1 MRPAREP
8 RIYEDQI
15 VRTSKINYFIVGLFV
30 ITMIVGLVAAI
41 AVLTGRTGATDSYR
55 AYYSNV
61 TGVKFGTQVVYEG
74 YPIGQVVEVTPEEKD
89 GRMRFRVDFD
99 VTEGWKIPDDSIVE
113 IAAPGLLA
121 GVTLAVSAGESAT
134 PHKVGA
140 EVKAAE
146 RSDMFAA
153 VANVAGDFGDLSNNY
168 LKPLLRNVDNTVLQI
183 GEFLQAGGEGRM
195 IAADARDTM
204 GMARSVMADLKDR
217 IPTIASRLETILGDV
232 SITTK
237 RLNTIL
243 TEENQAKII
252 GMVDNLNAATQKF
265 DTVLITLNSILKDID
280 DLVLDSEGDVAKTMK
295 ESRYIVESVSRNID
309 AINQN
314 MDGAAR
320 NLYEFSRQIRQN
332 PGLLLGGSSPEDKGS
347 VK

>member
-1 MRPAREP
+1 M
-8 RIYEDQI
+8 
-15 VRTSKINYFIVGLFV
+15 RTSKINYFIVGLFV
-30 ITMIVGLVAAI
+30 IVMIVGLVVSVAL
-41 AVLTGRTGATDSYR
+41 LTGRTGATDGYH

-74 YPIGQVVEVTPEEKD
+74 YPIGQVIEVVPEEQD
-89 GRMRFRVDFD
+89 GRMRFRVNFD
-99 VTEGWKIPDDSIVE
+99 VVQGWRIPDDSIVE

-121 GVTLAVSAGESAT
+121 AVTLAVNAGESAT
-134 PHKVGA
+134 ALDPGS
-140 EVKAAE
+140 EIKAQE

-168 LKPLLRNVDNTVLQI
+168 LKPLLRNVDNTVTQI

-204 GMARSVMADLKDR
+204 AMARSVMVDLKDR
-217 IPTIASRLETILGDV
+217 IPTIAERLETILTDV
-232 SITTK
+232 SVTSR
-237 RLNTIL
+237 RLNEIL
-243 TEENQAKII
+243 TPENQQKIL
-252 GMVDNLNAATQKF
+252 GMIDNLNAATQKF
-265 DTVLITLNSILKDID
+265 DTVLITMNSILKDID
-280 DLVLDSEGDVAKTMK
+280 DLMLDAEGDLAVTMK
-295 ESRYIVESVSRNID
+295 ESRYITESIARNID

-332 PGLLLGGSSPEDKGS
+332 PGLLLGGTSPEDKGT

>member
-1 MRPAREP
+1 M
-8 RIYEDQI
+8 
-15 VRTSKINYFIVGLFV
+15 RTSKINYFIVGLFV
-30 ITMIVGLVAAI
+30 ISMIVALVV
-41 AVLTGRTGATDSYR
+41 AVALLTGRTGATDSYH

-74 YPIGQVVEVTPEEKD
+74 YPIGQVVEVNPEEKD

-99 VTEGWKIPDDSIVE
+99 VIQGWRIPDNSIVE

-121 GVTLAVSAGESAT
+121 AVTLAVNAGDSSTALD
-134 PHKVGA
+134 PGA
-140 EVKAAE
+140 EVTAQE

-204 GMARSVMADLKDR
+204 AMARGVMSDLKDR
-217 IPTIASRLETILGDV
+217 IPSIAQKLESILGDV
-232 SITTK
+232 SVTSK
-237 RLNTIL
+237 RLNEIL
-243 TEENQAKII
+243 TPQNQQKIL
-252 GMVDNLNAATQKF
+252 GMIDNLNAATQKF
-265 DTVLITLNSILKDID
+265 DTVLITMNSILKDID
-280 DLVLDSEGDVAKTMK
+280 DLVLDSEGDLAITMK
-295 ESRYIVESVSRNID
+295 ESRYVVESISRNID
-309 AINQN
+309 AMTQN

-332 PGLLLGGSSPEDKGS
+332 PGLLLGGTSPEDKGA

>member
-1 MRPAREP
+1 M
-8 RIYEDQI
+8 
-15 VRTSKINYFIVGLFV
+15 RTSKINYFVVGLFV
-30 ITMIVGLVAAI
+30 IAMIIGLVAAV
-41 AVLTGRTGATDSYR
+41 ALLTGRTGATDSYH

-74 YPIGQVVEVTPEEKD
+74 YPIGQVTEVTPEEKD

-99 VTEGWKIPDDSIVE
+99 VIEGWRIPDDSIAE

-121 GVTLAVSAGESAT
+121 AVTLAVQAGESTAALAA
-134 PHKVGA
+134 GS
-140 EVKAAE
+140 EVNAAE

-168 LKPLLRNVDNTVLQI
+168 LKPLLKNVDNTVLQI
-183 GEFLQAGGEGRM
+183 GEFLQVGGEGRM

-217 IPTIASRLETILGDV
+217 IPSITEKLETILGDV
-232 SITTK
+232 SITSK
-237 RLNTIL
+237 SLNTIL
-243 TEENQAKII
+243 SPANQQKIL
-252 GMVDNLNAATQKF
+252 GMIDNLNAATQKF
-265 DTVLITLNSILKDID
+265 DTVLITMNSILTDID
-280 DLVLDSEGDVAKTMK
+280 DLMLAEEGDLAVTMK
-295 ESRYIVESVSRNID
+295 ESRYITESIARNID

-332 PGLLLGGSSPEDKGS
+332 PGLLLGGSSPEDKGAAQ
-347 VK
+347 

>member
-1 MRPAREP
+1 M
-8 RIYEDQI
+8 
-15 VRTSKINYFIVGLFV
+15 RTSKINYFIVGLFV
-30 ITMIVGLVAAI
+30 ITMVIGLVVAI
-41 AVLTGRTGATDSYR
+41 AVLTGRTGATDRYH

-74 YPIGQVVEVTPEEKD
+74 FPIGQVIEVTPEEKD

-99 VTEGWKIPDDSIVE
+99 VTEGWKIPSDSVVD

-121 GVTLAVSAGESAT
+121 AVTLAVNAGQSST
-134 PHKVGA
+134 PLKPGS
-140 EVKAAE
+140 ELKASE
-146 RSDMFAA
+146 RADMFAA

-168 LKPLLRNVDNTVLQI
+168 LKPLLKNVDSTVTQI
-183 GEFLQAGGEGRM
+183 NEFLQIGGEGRM

-204 GMARSVMADLKDR
+204 GMARSVMSDLKDR
-217 IPTIASRLETILGDV
+217 IPSISSKLESILGDV
-232 SITTK
+232 SVTSK
-237 RLNTIL
+237 RLNSIL
-243 TEENQAKII
+243 TPDNQAKII
-252 GMVDNLNAATQKF
+252 GMIENLNAATQKF
-265 DTVLITLNSILKDID
+265 DTVLITMNSILKDID
-280 DLVLDSEGDVAKTMK
+280 DLVLDPGGDVAKTMK

-332 PGLLLGGSSPEDKGS
+332 PGLLLGGTSPEDKGAAQ
-347 VK
+347 

>member
-1 MRPAREP
+1 M
-8 RIYEDQI
+8 
-15 VRTSKINYFIVGLFV
+15 RTSKINYFIVGLFV
-30 ITMIVGLVAAI
+30 ITMIVGLVVAI
-41 AVLTGRTGATDSYR
+41 ALLTGRTGATDRYH

-74 YPIGQVVEVTPEEKD
+74 YPIGQVIDVKPEEKD
-89 GRMRFRVDFD
+89 GRMRFRVDFT
-99 VTEGWKIPDDSIVE
+99 VTEGWKIPNDSIVE

-121 GVTLAVSAGESAT
+121 AVTLAVSAGESTT
-134 PHKVGA
+134 PHTVDA

-146 RSDMFAA
+146 RADMFAA

-168 LKPLLRNVDNTVLQI
+168 LKPLLKNVDNTVLQI
-183 GEFLQAGGEGRM
+183 GEFLQVGGEGRM

-232 SITTK
+232 SITTR
-237 RLNTIL
+237 RLNAIL

-280 DLVLDSEGDVAKTMK
+280 DLVLDQDGDVAKTMK

-332 PGLLLGGSSPEDKGS
+332 PGLLLGGSAPEDKGS

>member
-1 MRPAREP
+1 
-8 RIYEDQI
+8 
-15 VRTSKINYFIVGLFV
+15 VRTSKINYFVVGLFV
-30 ITMIVGLVAAI
+30 IAMIIGLVAAV
-41 AVLTGRTGATDSYR
+41 ALLTGRTGATDSYH

-74 YPIGQVVEVTPEEKD
+74 YPIGQVTEVTPEEKD

-99 VTEGWKIPDDSIVE
+99 VIEGWRIPDDSIAE

-121 GVTLAVSAGESAT
+121 AVTLAVQAGESTAALAA
-134 PHKVGA
+134 GS
-140 EVKAAE
+140 EVNAAE

-168 LKPLLRNVDNTVLQI
+168 LKPLLKNVDNTVLQI
-183 GEFLQAGGEGRM
+183 GEFLQVGGEGRM

-217 IPTIASRLETILGDV
+217 IPSIAEKLETILGDV
-232 SITTK
+232 SITSK

-243 TEENQAKII
+243 SPANQQKIL
-252 GMVDNLNAATQKF
+252 GMIDNLNAATQKF
-265 DTVLITLNSILKDID
+265 DTVLITMNSILTDID
-280 DLVLDSEGDVAKTMK
+280 DLMLAEEGDLAVTMK
-295 ESRYIVESVSRNID
+295 ESRYITESIARNID

-332 PGLLLGGSSPEDKGS
+332 PGLLLGGSSPEDKGAAQ
-347 VK
+347 

>member
-1 MRPAREP
+1 M
-8 RIYEDQI
+8 
-15 VRTSKINYFIVGLFV
+15 RTSKINYFVVGLFV
-30 ITMIVGLVAAI
+30 IAMIIGLVAAV
-41 AVLTGRTGATDSYR
+41 ALLTGRTGATDSYH

-74 YPIGQVVEVTPEEKD
+74 YPIGQVTEVTPEEKD

-99 VTEGWKIPDDSIVE
+99 VIEGWRIPDDSIAE

-121 GVTLAVSAGESAT
+121 AVTLAVQAGESTAALAA
-134 PHKVGA
+134 GS
-140 EVKAAE
+140 EVNAAE

-168 LKPLLRNVDNTVLQI
+168 LKPLLKNVDNTVLQI
-183 GEFLQAGGEGRM
+183 GEFLQVGGEGRM

-217 IPTIASRLETILGDV
+217 IPSIAEKLETILGDV
-232 SITTK
+232 SITSK

-243 TEENQAKII
+243 SPANQQKIL
-252 GMVDNLNAATQKF
+252 GMIDNLNAATQKF
-265 DTVLITLNSILKDID
+265 DTVLITMNSILTDID
-280 DLVLDSEGDVAKTMK
+280 DLMLAEEGDLAVTMK
-295 ESRYIVESVSRNID
+295 ESRYITESIARNID

-332 PGLLLGGSSPEDKGS
+332 PGLLLGGSSPEDKGAAQ
-347 VK
+347 

>member
-1 MRPAREP
+1 M
-8 RIYEDQI
+8 
-15 VRTSKINYFIVGLFV
+15 RTSKINYFIVGLFV
-30 ITMIVGLVAAI
+30 ITMIVGLVAAV
-41 AVLTGRTGATDSYR
+41 ALLTGRTGATDSYH

-99 VTEGWKIPDDSIVE
+99 VTKGWKIPDDSIVE

-121 GVTLAVSAGESAT
+121 AVTLAVSAGESTT
-134 PHKVGA
+134 PHKVGV

-183 GEFLQAGGEGRM
+183 GEFLQVGGEGRM

-280 DLVLDSEGDVAKTMK
+280 DLVLDQEGDVAKTMK

>member
-1 MRPAREP
+1 M
-8 RIYEDQI
+8 
-15 VRTSKINYFIVGLFV
+15 RTSKINYFIVGLFV
-30 ITMIVGLVAAI
+30 LTMIAGLITAI
-41 AVLTGRTGATDSYR
+41 ALLTGRTGATDSYH

-74 YPIGQVVEVTPEEKD
+74 YPIGQVIDVKPEEFE
-89 GRMRFRVDFD
+89 GRMRFRVNFD
-99 VTEGWKIPDDSIVE
+99 ITEGWKIPEDSIAE

-121 GVTLAVSAGESAT
+121 AVTLAIEAGQSAT
-134 PHKVGA
+134 PLEAGS

-146 RSDMFAA
+146 RADMFAA

-168 LKPLLRNVDNTVLQI
+168 LKPLLKNVDSTVTQI
-183 GEFLQAGGEGRM
+183 NEFLQIGGEGRM

-204 GMARSVMADLKDR
+204 GMARSMMADLKDR
-217 IPTIASRLETILGDV
+217 IPSITEKLEVILTDV
-232 SITTK
+232 SVTSK
-237 RLNTIL
+237 RLNEIL
-243 TEENQAKII
+243 TPGNQRKII

-265 DTVLITLNSILKDID
+265 DTVLITMNSILRDID
-280 DLVLDSEGDVAKTMK
+280 DLVLDKDGDIARTAK
-295 ESRYIVESVSRNID
+295 ESRYIVESVARNID

-332 PGLLLGGSSPEDKGS
+332 PGLLLGGTSPKDKGT
-347 VK
+347 VQ

>member
-1 MRPAREP
+1 M
-8 RIYEDQI
+8 
-15 VRTSKINYFIVGLFV
+15 RTSKINYFIVGLFV
-30 ITMIVGLVAAI
+30 ISMIAALVV
-41 AVLTGRTGATDSYR
+41 AVALLTGRTGATDNYH

-74 YPIGQVVEVTPEEKD
+74 YPIGQVTEVTPEEKD

-99 VTEGWKIPDDSIVE
+99 VTQGWRIPDNSIVE

-121 GVTLAVSAGESAT
+121 AVTLAVNAGDSSTALA
-134 PHKVGA
+134 PGA
-140 EVKAAE
+140 EVTAQE

-204 GMARSVMADLKDR
+204 AMARGVMADLKDR
-217 IPTIASRLETILGDV
+217 IPSIAQKLESILGDV
-232 SITTK
+232 SVTSK
-237 RLNTIL
+237 RLNEIL
-243 TEENQAKII
+243 TPQNQQKIL
-252 GMVDNLNAATQKF
+252 GMIDNLNAATQKF

-280 DLVLDSEGDVAKTMK
+280 DLVLDSEGDLAVTMK
-295 ESRYIVESVSRNID
+295 ESRYVVESVSRNID
-309 AINQN
+309 AMTQN

-332 PGLLLGGSSPEDKGS
+332 PGLLLGGTSPEDKGA

>member
-1 MRPAREP
+1 M
-8 RIYEDQI
+8 
-15 VRTSKINYFIVGLFV
+15 RTSKINYFVVGLFV
-30 ITMIVGLVAAI
+30 IAMIIGLVAAV
-41 AVLTGRTGATDSYR
+41 ALLTGRTGATDSYH

-74 YPIGQVVEVTPEEKD
+74 YPIGQVTEVTPEEKD

-99 VTEGWKIPDDSIVE
+99 VIEGWRIPDDSIAE

-121 GVTLAVSAGESAT
+121 AVTLAVQAGESTAALAA
-134 PHKVGA
+134 GS
-140 EVKAAE
+140 EVNAAE

-168 LKPLLRNVDNTVLQI
+168 LKPLLKNVDNTVLQI
-183 GEFLQAGGEGRM
+183 GEFLQVGGEGRM

-217 IPTIASRLETILGDV
+217 IPSIAEKLETIQGDV
-232 SITTK
+232 SITSK

-243 TEENQAKII
+243 SPANQQKIL
-252 GMVDNLNAATQKF
+252 GMIENLNAATQKF
-265 DTVLITLNSILKDID
+265 DTVLITMNSILTDID
-280 DLVLDSEGDVAKTMK
+280 DLMLAEEGDLAVTMK
-295 ESRYIVESVSRNID
+295 ESRYITESIARNID

-332 PGLLLGGSSPEDKGS
+332 PGLLLGGSSPEDKGAAQ
-347 VK
+347 